1 MAIQKHMLPILEYDE
16 DPGAI
21 LMPNREEGY
30 RFPEKA
36 VFAFLGGLFLSG
48 AAWKR
53 CGGSVSGFSDQLRGA
68 EGDLCGQLRSIGTS
82 GRKCVSDSR

>member
-36 VFAFLGGLFLSG
+36 VFAFLGEEIEQY
-48 AAWKR
+48 AVR
-53 CGGSVSGFSDQLRGA
+53 NQC
-68 EGDLCGQLRSIGTS
+68 EMIGTFVTERPS
-82 GRKCVSDSR
+82 VFVRRRLEALRRFSFWIF